1 MKEWRQTITSICT
14 VVLAIA
20 ALATMM
26 QFQFAGVRAEMR
38 AEHDVIRMQM
48 RDEHAAMRGEHTAMR
63 GEHTAMR
70 GEHTAMRGEHTA
82 MRGEHAAMRGELADV
97 RDQVISVDRRTARI
111 EGHLFGIE
119 IAPDPQDSE

>member
-1 MKEWRQTITSICT
+1 MNEWRHTITSICT

-63 GEHTAMR
+63 GEF
-70 GEHTAMRGEHTA
+70 
-82 MRGEHAAMRGELADV
+82 ADV

>member
-48 RDEHAAMRGEHTAMR
+48 GD
-63 GEHTAMR
+63 
-70 GEHTAMRGEHTA
+70 
-82 MRGEHAAMRGELADV
+82 EHAAMRGELADV

-119 IAPDPQDSE
+119 IAPDPQDSG

>member
-48 RDEHAAMRGEHTAMR
+48 GD
-63 GEHTAMR
+63 
-70 GEHTAMRGEHTA
+70 
-82 MRGEHAAMRGELADV
+82 EHAAMRGELADV

>member
-48 RDEHAAMRGEHTAMR
+48 GD
-63 GEHTAMR
+63 
-70 GEHTAMRGEHTA
+70 
-82 MRGEHAAMRGELADV
+82 EHAAMRGELADV

-119 IAPDPQDSE
+119 IAPDQEDSD